1 MKSTLFFF
9 LSWLSCSPKLA
20 KQVHGA
26 LPADTQQVKLQEGS
40 NGDGGAWKSGDWQRG
55 GCCRGCPTAAASHP
69 EAMKQCWLVGGDREL
84 PRRRGWG
91 DVNHAGRPQ
100 GTGVKWE
107 LKKTKSEPAPTIP
120 AQTSSEILG
129 RGDSGMH
136 WAEAGIGDGGVFAPL
151 CSRESTHTQKTTGI
165 NPGLGRQH
173 TTAS

>member
-55 GCCRGCPTAAASHP
+55 RLQGCSAAVASTQ
-69 EAMKQCWLVGGDREL
+69 KQCWLVGGDGEVPRSREV
-84 PRRRGWG
+84 RGG
-91 DVNHAGRPQ
+91 VNHAGRPQ

-120 AQTSSEILG
+120 AQTSGEILG
-129 RGDSGMH
+129 RRDSGMH
-136 WAEAGIGDGGVFAPL
+136 CAEAGIGDGGVFAPL